1 MQQSAEAQYSRLE
14 ELTSRLEALN
24 PGLQGG
30 ATRGILGAPLK
41 SSPGNDSVAQQQV
54 CKQI

>member
-1 MQQSAEAQYSRLE
+1 VQQSAEAQYSRLE

-30 ATRGILGAPLK
+30 ASQVLEAPLK
-41 SSPGNDSVAQQQV
+41 SSPGNHSVAPQQV
-54 CKQI
+54 GKQT

>member
-30 ATRGILGAPLK
+30 ASQVLAAEPK
-41 SSPGNDSVAQQQV
+41 PSPSDGSVAQPQV
-54 CKQI
+54 KVP